1 MARRILSADSA
12 LLPQA
17 QSSLGAPAANG
28 EPRSELRGGFFNWLQ
43 ERWAHLLALKPADVL
58 FDWDDRAALMAE
70 IAFVNQTRERLD
82 EAALK
87 IAPSML
93 RIVLTVKANVAD
105 PRDQRAFI
113 ADHVDWDLR
122 RVSEL
127 CIVADRY
134 GLLDPDRREDGRREI
149 ARYGWSSALKLAY
162 VADPAERREIWDR
175 ARNGRDQATYRAVL
189 EEIRR
194 FRDRR
199 LIGPPATV
207 QDVGTRLNAV
217 VQSMEA
223 LTASTH
229 DLSSAQRY
237 QDALDQVARA
247 QRELA
252 RLRRALRE
260 RMQAHET
267 EALAES
273 A

>member
-17 QSSLGAPAANG
+17 QASLGASAA
-28 EPRSELRGGFFNWLQ
+28 PRGELRGGFFNWLQ
-43 ERWAHLLALKPADVL
+43 ERWGHLLALRPEDVL
-58 FDWDDRAALMAE
+58 FDWEDRAALMAE

-87 IAPSML
+87 IAPSVL
-93 RIVLTVKANVAD
+93 RIVLTVKANLAD

-134 GLLDPDRREDGRREI
+134 GLLDAERREEGRREI
-149 ARYGWSSALKLAY
+149 ARYGWSASLKLAY
-162 VADPAERREIWDR
+162 VADPAERRDVWER
-175 ARNGRDQATYRAVL
+175 ARNGREKASYRDVL

-199 LIGPPATV
+199 LIGPPATTA
-207 QDVGTRLNAV
+207 DVGARLNALS
-217 VQSMEA
+217 QSMDA
-223 LTASTH
+223 IVGISH
-229 DLSSAQRY
+229 DLSSPQRY
-237 QDALDQVARA
+237 QEALDQVARA

-252 RLRRALRE
+252 RLRRALQE

-267 EALAES
+267 EALAAS